1 MALFGRSSRPERRGT
16 PVSALVVGVGNP
28 GREYERSRHN
38 VGFEVIDE
46 LARRAAAT
54 LKAGRDKALVAEV
67 HGEFLHYLLAKPM
80 TYVNNSGQA
89 VGPLARRYGVTE
101 IERVVIVHDELDL
114 PPGVVRVKVGGGL
127 AGHNG
132 LRSVTQHLKS
142 QDFVRVRIGVGK
154 PPSKERGGDHVLG
167 RIPTAERELLD
178 ISVQRAADAVEI
190 ILKHG
195 ADTAMQQTNAE

>member
-1 MALFGRSSRPERRGT
+1 MALFGRSSRPDRRGT
-16 PVSALVVGVGNP
+16 PFSALIVGVGNP

-46 LARRAAAT
+46 LARRASVT

-101 IERVVIVHDELDL
+101 VERVVIVHDELDL

-132 LRSVTQHLKS
+132 LRSITQHIKS

-167 RIPTAERELLD
+167 RIPGPERELLD
-178 ISVQRAADAVEI
+178 ASVQRAADAVEI

-195 ADTAMQQTNAE
+195 VDTAMQQIHAE

>member
-16 PVSALVVGVGNP
+16 PFSALVVGVGNP

-167 RIPTAERELLD
+167 LIPTPERELLD

>member
-1 MALFGRSSRPERRGT
+1 MALFGRSSRPDRRGT
-16 PVSALVVGVGNP
+16 PFSALIVGVGNP

-46 LARRAAAT
+46 LARRASVT

-67 HGEFLHYLLAKPM
+67 HGEFLLYLLAKPM

-101 IERVVIVHDELDL
+101 VERVVIVHDELDL

-132 LRSVTQHLKS
+132 LRSITQHLKS

-167 RIPTAERELLD
+167 RISGPERELLD
-178 ISVQRAADAVEI
+178 ASVQRAADAVEI

-195 ADTAMQQTNAE
+195 VDTAMQQIHAE

>member
-16 PVSALVVGVGNP
+16 PFSALVVGVGNP

-46 LARRAAAT
+46 LARRSKVV
-54 LKAGRDKALVAEV
+54 LKANRDKALVAEV
-67 HGEFLHYLLAKPM
+67 HGEYLHYLLATPM

-89 VGPLARRYGVTE
+89 VGPLARRFAVDE
-101 IERVVIVHDELDL
+101 VERIVVVHDELDL
-114 PPGVVRVKVGGGL
+114 PPGTVRVKVGGGL

-132 LRSVTQHLKS
+132 LRSITQHLSS

-167 RIPTAERELLD
+167 RIPAAERNLLD
-178 ISVQRAADAVEI
+178 VAVQRASDAVEL

>member
-1 MALFGRSSRPERRGT
+1 MALLRRSKRPERRGT
-16 PVSALVVGVGNP
+16 PFSALIIGIGNP

-46 LARRAAAT
+46 LARRAGVT
-54 LKAGRDKALVAEV
+54 LKASRDKSLLAEV
-67 HGEFLHYLLAKPM
+67 HTGFLHYLLAKPM

-89 VGPLARRYGVTE
+89 VAPLARRFGVE
-101 IERVVIVHDELDL
+101 DLDRIIVVHDELDL

-132 LRSVTQHLKS
+132 LRSITQHLKS

-154 PPSKERGGDHVLG
+154 PPSKERGGEHVLSK
-167 RIPTAERELLD
+167 IPQAERALLD
-178 ISVQRAADAVEI
+178 ESVVRAADATEL

-195 ADTAMQQTNAE
+195 VDTAMQQTNAG

>member
-16 PVSALVVGVGNP
+16 PFSALVVGVGNP

-46 LARRAAAT
+46 LARRSKVV
-54 LKAGRDKALVAEV
+54 LKANRDKALVAEV
-67 HGEFLHYLLAKPM
+67 HGEYLHYLLAKPM

-89 VGPLARRYGVTE
+89 VGPLARRFAVDE
-101 IERVVIVHDELDL
+101 VERIVVVHDELDL
-114 PPGVVRVKVGGGL
+114 PPGTVRVKVGGGL

-132 LRSVTQHLKS
+132 LRSITQHLSS

-167 RIPTAERELLD
+167 RIPVAERNLLD
-178 ISVQRAADAVEI
+178 VAVKRASDAVEL

>member
-1 MALFGRSSRPERRGT
+1 MALLRRSKRPERRGT
-16 PVSALVVGVGNP
+16 PFSALIVGIGNP

-46 LARRAAAT
+46 LARRAGVT
-54 LKAGRDKALVAEV
+54 LKASRDKSLLAEV
-67 HGEFLHYLLAKPM
+67 HTDYLHYLLAKPM

-89 VGPLARRYGVTE
+89 VAPLARRFGVHE
-101 IERVVIVHDELDL
+101 LDRIIVVHDELDL

-132 LRSVTQHLKS
+132 LRSITQHLKS

-154 PPSKERGGDHVLG
+154 PPSKERGGDHVLSK
-167 RIPTAERELLD
+167 IPNDERALLD
-178 ISVQRAADAVEI
+178 ECVLRAADATEL

-195 ADTAMQQTNAE
+195 ADTAMQQTNAG

>member
-16 PVSALVVGVGNP
+16 PFSALVVGIGNP

-46 LARRAAAT
+46 LARRSKVV
-54 LKAGRDKALVAEV
+54 LKANRDKALVAEV
-67 HGEFLHYLLAKPM
+67 HGEYLHYLLAKPM

-89 VGPLARRYGVTE
+89 VGPLARRFAVDE
-101 IERVVIVHDELDL
+101 VERIVVVHDELDL
-114 PPGVVRVKVGGGL
+114 PPGTVRVKVGGGL

-132 LRSVTQHLKS
+132 LRSITQHLSS

-167 RIPTAERELLD
+167 RIPAAERNLLD
-178 ISVQRAADAVEI
+178 VAVQRASDAVEL

>member
-16 PVSALVVGVGNP
+16 PFSALVVGVGNP

-46 LARRAAAT
+46 LARRVSAT

-132 LRSVTQHLKS
+132 LRSITQHLKS